1 MDLWCLKATKDLNTY
16 TFYLESLQISSMFYQ
31 IVPSFINKLAS
42 NIIPKKWFLK
52 LALKMIMEYGLKF
65 PRMKF

>member
-31 IVPSFINKLAS
+31 IVPSFINQLAS
-42 NIIPKKWFLK
+42 NLIPKKRIFKTRLEKFFLQFEK
-52 LALKMIMEYGLKF
+52 TQNI
-65 PRMKF
+65 